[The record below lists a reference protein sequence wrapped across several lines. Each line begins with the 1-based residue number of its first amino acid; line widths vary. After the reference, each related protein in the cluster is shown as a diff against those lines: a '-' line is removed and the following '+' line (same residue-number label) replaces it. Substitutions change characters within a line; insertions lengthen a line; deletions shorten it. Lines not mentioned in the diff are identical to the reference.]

1 MDFDIAAF
9 LEAERLPDDYRRQVD
24 THWIPLAQDI
34 IGRRRAA
41 GRPIV
46 VGICGSQ
53 GSGKS
58 TLAKLL
64 KLLIEA
70 TTDIRV
76 APLSLDDIYLSRTDR
91 QRLAAQV
98 HPLLSTRG
106 VPGTHDVALGI
117 ATIEALKDEGPVPLP
132 AFDKASDD
140 RVPPDRWDSFQAPAD
155 IILFEGWCVGAQ
167 PQEAV
172 DLVTPVNALERDED
186 ADGRWRRHVNDQLAG
201 PYRDLFGLID
211 HLVYLRAPD
220 FAAVR
225 RWRGRQE
232 SKLRSAVSDGGAI
245 MDDAGLDRFLLF
257 YERITLNL
265 FATMPN
271 RADTIYVLSGDQ
283 AVARRIDVTP
293 FLPSSTDIA
302 P

>member
-9 LEAERLPDDYRRQVD
+9 LETERLPADYRRQIE

-34 IGRRRAA
+34 VGRRRAA
-41 GRPIV
+41 GSPVV

-70 TTDIRV
+70 TTAFRV
-76 APLSLDDIYLSRTDR
+76 APLSLDDIYLSRADR
-91 QRLAAQV
+91 LRLSAEI

-106 VPGTHDVALGI
+106 VPGTHDIALGI
-117 ATIEALKDEGPVPLP
+117 ATIAALQGKGPVPLP

-140 RVPPDRWDSFQAPAD
+140 RVPADRWVSFQAPAD

-167 PQEAV
+167 PQAAA
-172 DLVTPVNALERDED
+172 DLVAPVNALERDED
-186 ADGRWRRHVNDQLAG
+186 ADGRWRSHVNDQLAG
-201 PYRDLFGLID
+201 PYRELFGLID

-232 SKLRSAVSDGGAI
+232 SKLRSAISDGGGI
-245 MDDAGLDRFLLF
+245 MDEAGLDRFLLF

-265 FATMPN
+265 FATMPR
-271 RADTIYVLSGDQ
+271 RADTIYVLGDDQ
-283 AVARRIDVTP
+283 AVDRRIDVTP